1 MKAQMQVMDASGN
14 KLGVLQA
21 KYTGLGN
28 VLQANQK
35 QIEILTDRYKK
46 SYDENGKATSATIK
60 YANQLN
66 QATARQASYEAQI
79 KQTIGAYAELQTKTT
94 GITGVINKTSDVLQ
108 KAGNSAQNIGTSLTH
123 GVTIPIAGAVT
134 AVTTA
139 AVKWESA
146 FAGVKK
152 TNDEIVDSNG
162 NIVYS
167 YSDLEKGL
175 RDLAKELPASH
186 EEIAGVAEATGQLGI
201 QTDNVVSFT
210 KTMIDLGESTNMSA
224 ETAATSFAR
233 FANITQMSQKDFER
247 LGAVVVDL
255 GNNLATTESEITE
268 MGLRLAGAGK
278 QVGMSQAEIMSF
290 AAALSSVGIEAEA
303 GGTAFSKVMV
313 QMQLAVEKGVGAL
326 EPLKQTVSRYGY
338 SWEQFV
344 HAITWGGKELTDL
357 SKKIGISSKDLKEMY
372 KNASESAGSLSSF
385 ADVTGRTS
393 DEFAKLFKSNPSQ
406 AIIEFVKGLGEAE
419 KHGTSAISILSDM
432 DIKEVRLRDS
442 LLRAANAS
450 GVFEGAIKRGTQ
462 AWEENT
468 ALTDEANNGSDQTGD
483 GSEENPFATIQMAFN
498 QVPLITIPSVT
509 IWIDSGVYLEDA
521 VLRNVNVTSV
531 YVRCRDN
538 IDNIDVSTSDLP
550 VKVRSIAF
558 YYVRGYIQVSGL
570 QFVDTANGPTYGGS
584 IYQLLADQSGYM
596 SVVKCKF
603 ANDNRNT
610 ASMGICINGTSQ
622 CHVYNGTY
630 FYKQNIAIRAKFM
643 GTILISDI
651 VGSQNVVG
659 AQSDDGLIRREP
671 PTSFADTQT
680 KVTGCGL
687 YIKKGLVLG

>member
-1 MKAQMQVMDASGN
+1 MLLKKLTTNLITGKWKEIFNHNVDCLNDLETSLKENDDYLNNRIDNLVLSSGGDSPN
-14 KLGVLQA
+14 EVVDGRVDYKGETYSVLQERLIA
-21 KYTGLGN
+21 SERLFRGEIDE
-28 VLQANQK
+28 LQNK
-35 QIEILTDRYKK
+35 
-46 SYDENGKATSATIK
+46 
-60 YANQLN
+60 QLN
-66 QATARQASYEAQI
+66 MQ
-79 KQTIGAYAELQTKTT
+79 
-94 GITGVINKTSDVLQ
+94 
-108 KAGNSAQNIGTSLTH
+108 
-123 GVTIPIAGAVT
+123 
-134 AVTTA
+134 
-139 AVKWESA
+139 
-146 FAGVKK
+146 
-152 TNDEIVDSNG
+152 
-162 NIVYS
+162 
-167 YSDLEKGL
+167 
-175 RDLAKELPASH
+175 
-186 EEIAGVAEATGQLGI
+186 
-201 QTDNVVSFT
+201 
-210 KTMIDLGESTNMSA
+210 
-224 ETAATSFAR
+224 
-233 FANITQMSQKDFER
+233 
-247 LGAVVVDL
+247 
-255 GNNLATTESEITE
+255 
-268 MGLRLAGAGK
+268 K
-278 QVGMSQAEIMSF
+278 QVGQLNGSIEQIIGGS
-290 AAALSSVGIEAEA
+290 AAQINIY
-303 GGTAFSKVMV
+303 
-313 QMQLAVEKGVGAL
+313 
-326 EPLKQTVSRYGY
+326 VS
-338 SWEQFV
+338 
-344 HAITWGGKELTDL
+344 
-357 SKKIGISSKDLKEMY
+357 
-372 KNASESAGSLSSF
+372 AS
-385 ADVTGRTS
+385 
-393 DEFAKLFKSNPSQ
+393 
-406 AIIEFVKGLGEAE
+406 
-419 KHGTSAISILSDM
+419 
-432 DIKEVRLRDS
+432 
-442 LLRAANAS
+442 
-450 GVFEGAIKRGTQ
+450 
-462 AWEENT
+462 
-468 ALTDEANNGSDQTGD
+468 NGSDQTGD

-610 ASMGICINGTSQ
+610 ESMGICINGTSQ